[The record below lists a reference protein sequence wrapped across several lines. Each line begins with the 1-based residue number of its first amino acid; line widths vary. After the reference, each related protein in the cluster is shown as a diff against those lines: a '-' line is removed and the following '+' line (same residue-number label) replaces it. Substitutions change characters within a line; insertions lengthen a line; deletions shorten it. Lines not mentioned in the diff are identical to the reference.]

1 MELLD
6 DRKTIGAA
14 AERAVR
20 RHLESKGYVYRTSNW
35 RHMRGEIDL
44 VMMEG
49 EELVFV
55 EVKARRSEIAGR
67 AEEGVSKK
75 QAGVLLRTA
84 EMYSLTHPDVEG
96 KFWRIDLV
104 GVTLAPDGEILELV
118 HYENAIVV
126 G

>member
-1 MELLD
+1 
-6 DRKTIGAA
+6 
-14 AERAVR
+14 
-20 RHLESKGYVYRTSNW
+20 
-35 RHMRGEIDL
+35 MRGELDL
-44 VMMEG
+44 VMMDG
-49 EELVFV
+49 DELVFV
-55 EVKARRSEIAGR
+55 EVKARRSEVAGR

-75 QAGVLLRTA
+75 QAGVLLRTG

-104 GVTLAPDGEILELV
+104 AVTLAPDGEILDLV

>member
-1 MELLD
+1 MID

-20 RHLESKGYVYRTSNW
+20 RHLEGKGYVHRTSNW
-35 RHMRGEIDL
+35 RHMRGELDL
-44 VMMEG
+44 VMMDG
-49 EELVFV
+49 DELVFV
-55 EVKARRSEIAGR
+55 EVKARRSQIAGR

-75 QAGVLLRTA
+75 QAGILLRTG
-84 EMYSLTHPDVEG
+84 EMYSTMHPDVEG
-96 KFWRIDLV
+96 KIWRIDLV
-104 GVTLAPDGEILELV
+104 GVTLAPDGEILDLV

>member
-1 MELLD
+1 MFD
-6 DRKTIGAA
+6 DRKSIGAK

-20 RHLESKGYVYRTSNW
+20 RHLEAKGYIHRESNW
-35 RHMRGEIDL
+35 RHMHGELDL
-44 VMMEG
+44 VMMDG
-49 EELVFV
+49 DELVFV

-75 QAGVLLRTA
+75 QAGVLLRTG

-96 KFWRIDLV
+96 KIWRIDLV
-104 GVTLAPDGEILELV
+104 GITLAPDGEILDMV

>member
-1 MELLD
+1 MID

-20 RHLESKGYVYRTSNW
+20 RHLESKGYVHRTSNW
-35 RHMRGEIDL
+35 RHMRGELDL
-44 VMMEG
+44 VMMDG
-49 EELVFV
+49 DELVFV
-55 EVKARRSEIAGR
+55 EVKARRSQIAGR

-75 QAGVLLRTA
+75 QAGILLRTG
-84 EMYSLTHPDVEG
+84 EMYSTMHPDVEG
-96 KFWRIDLV
+96 KIWRIDLV
-104 GVTLAPDGEILELV
+104 GVTLAPDGEILDLV

>member
-1 MELLD
+1 MFD

-20 RHLESKGYVYRTSNW
+20 RHLEAKGYIYRESNW
-35 RHMRGEIDL
+35 INMKGELDL
-44 VMMEG
+44 VFMDG

-55 EVKARRSEIAGR
+55 EVKARRSEHAGR

-75 QAGVLLRTA
+75 QARILLRTGELYA
-84 EMYSLTHPDVEG
+84 TSHPDVEG
-96 KFWRIDLV
+96 KIWRIDLV
-104 GVTLAPDGEILELV
+104 AVTLDYEGEIEEIT
-118 HYENAIVV
+118 HYENAIVI

>member
-1 MELLD
+1 MID

-20 RHLESKGYVYRTSNW
+20 RHLESKGYVHRHSNW
-35 RHMRGEIDL
+35 RHMRGELDL
-44 VMMEG
+44 VMMDG
-49 EELVFV
+49 DELVFV

-67 AEEGVSKK
+67 AEEGVSRK
-75 QAGVLLRTA
+75 QAGILLRTG
-84 EMYSLTHPDVEG
+84 EMYSTSHPDVEG
-96 KFWRIDLV
+96 KIWRVDLV
-104 GVTLAPDGEILELV
+104 GITLAGDGEIIDLI

>member
-1 MELLD
+1 MID
-6 DRKTIGAA
+6 DRKSIGAA

-20 RHLESKGYVYRTSNW
+20 RHLESKGYIHRTSNW
-35 RHMRGEIDL
+35 RHMRGELDL

-49 EELVFV
+49 DELVFV
-55 EVKARRSEIAGR
+55 EVKARRSAIAGL
-67 AEEGVSKK
+67 AEEGVSRK
-75 QAGVLLRTA
+75 QAGVLLRTG
-84 EMYSLTHPDVEG
+84 EMYATSHPDVEG

-104 GVTLAPDGEILELV
+104 GVTLSQDGEILDLV